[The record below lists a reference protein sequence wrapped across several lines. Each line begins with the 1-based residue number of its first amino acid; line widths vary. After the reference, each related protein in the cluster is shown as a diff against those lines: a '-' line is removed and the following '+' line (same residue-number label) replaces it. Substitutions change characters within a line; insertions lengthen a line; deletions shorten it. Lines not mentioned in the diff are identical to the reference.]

1 MENLPLALVWGL
13 GHTESPASCSH
24 HCARSL
30 AASRFDT
37 FNCPAVIYW
46 AVWQVLERAKLVVV
60 QGLSTSQPCSHCAL
74 LGWAQML
81 QSIVRRTKNY
91 LVVYL
96 LALLGATLI
105 FCSFLYYSFFL
116 TQLIHFE
123 RCKKKFLYANLFWY
137 WFYFASEELLRI
149 IKVVLSIREDY
160 NNYFFISSVNLFLLL
175 GVLAASI

>member
-1 MENLPLALVWGL
+1 MENLPLAPVWGL

-30 AASRFDT
+30 AASSFDT

-74 LGWAQML
+74 LGWAQMQ
-81 QSIVRRTKNY
+81 QSIIGRTKNY

-96 LALLGATLI
+96 FALLGATLI

-116 TQLIHFE
+116 TQYIL
-123 RCKKKFLYANLFWY
+123 RDAKKSSCMQICFGTDFTLHQKSY
-137 WFYFASEELLRI
+137 WR
-149 IKVVLSIREDY
+149 
-160 NNYFFISSVNLFLLL
+160 
-175 GVLAASI
+175 